1 MRHLERIIEQ
11 MQFEIT
17 LNQERIKSLS
27 NRVGQLEYD
36 AAVYRLTRANEDP
49 SRDFRATDQI
59 SFQTLSK
66 LLPKKPK
73 KHRILKFK
81 KHTNFAPSINSLP
94 TIKENT

>member
-1 MRHLERIIEQ
+1 MQHLERIIEQ

-17 LNQERIKSLS
+17 RNQERIKSLS

-36 AAVYRLTRANEDP
+36 AAVYRITRANEATA
-49 SRDFRATDQI
+49 RDFKATDPI

-73 KHRILKFK
+73 RPRLK
-81 KHTNFAPSINSLP
+81 KHTNFAPSTRKLQ